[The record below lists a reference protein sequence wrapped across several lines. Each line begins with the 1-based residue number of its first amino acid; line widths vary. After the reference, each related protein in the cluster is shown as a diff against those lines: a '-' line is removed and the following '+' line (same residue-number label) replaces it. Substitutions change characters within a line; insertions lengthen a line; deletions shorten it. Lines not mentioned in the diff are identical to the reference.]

1 MVSSDDPGLWD
12 AKGLSYDYYSVF
24 MAMASKTMDL
34 KLLKQ
39 LVQNS
44 LDYSNLEGEE
54 LAQCQ
59 SIVDTKWKDF
69 IQAFQPRIL
78 V

>member
-1 MVSSDDPGLWD
+1 MVISSDDPGLWD

-34 KLLKQ
+34 KLIKK

-44 LDYSNLEGEE
+44 LEYSELKGEKLERCG
-54 LAQCQ
+54 
-59 SIVDTKWKDF
+59 SIVTHQWNNYMQTFD
-69 IQAFQPRIL
+69 L
-78 V
+78 L